1 MANILNS
8 EKGEEAIRINWQI
21 VKEVGE
27 LKDAFFSEM
36 KKIKCQDISIKCLT
50 KLEYDRNRWTKR
62 THV

>member
-36 KKIKCQDISIKCLT
+36 KKKCQDISRKCLR
-50 KLEYDRNRWTKR
+50 KLKYDRNRWTKG